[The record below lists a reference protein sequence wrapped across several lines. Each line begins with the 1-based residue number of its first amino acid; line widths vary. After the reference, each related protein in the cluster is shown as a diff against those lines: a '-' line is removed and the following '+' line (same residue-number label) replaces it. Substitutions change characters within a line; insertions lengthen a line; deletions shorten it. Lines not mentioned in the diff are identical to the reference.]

1 MPQRIFKMRIDDVAI
16 MSLASKTTWTGGLTS
31 IAASVAD
38 WNLTA
43 IGGFI
48 AAVGGLA
55 VNWYYKHRD
64 DKRKAAESAARI
76 AALKEPGRS

>member
-1 MPQRIFKMRIDDVAI
+1 MQFDEIAI
-16 MSLASKTTWTGGLTS
+16 ISLANKATWTGALTS

-48 AAVGGLA
+48 AAVGGFV
-55 VNWYYKHRD
+55 VNWYYRHKE
-64 DKRKAAESAARI
+64 DKRRQAESAAHL
-76 AALKEPGRS
+76 AAHRNGEPSP